1 MRSLFAV
8 AVLALSMLAGCGSS
22 EKRAEPT
29 PTATPTATPAPE
41 RAEDP
46 DLAGYSQGVKD
57 YYVEIHNEPTGD
69 AETDVE
75 IEYHQPPRPAEAGLG
90 ESITL
95 TGTNI
100 GIRQKVTV
108 TKVDRVGDYT
118 AVHLKLE
125 NTGITVY
132 EAPLRN
138 ASVTYADGDPV
149 GVEEG
154 ATAKCSKG
162 MDEDTWRNDVGRT
175 KTGCLLFP
183 SHGELPPERFQLAL
197 EIVPTT
203 AGGSWN
209 LGA

>member
-1 MRSLFAV
+1 MKRLLLL
-8 AVLALSMLAGCGSS
+8 AVLALLAGCGSD
-22 EKRAEPT
+22 KQAAPA
-29 PTATPTATPAPE
+29 PTATATPA

-69 AETDVE
+69 ADLDVE
-75 IEYHQPPRPAEAGLG
+75 AEYHQPPRPAEAGVG

-108 TKVDRVGDYT
+108 TKVDRAGGYT

-138 ASVTYADGDPV
+138 ATVSYADGDPV

-154 ATAKCSKG
+154 ASAPCSKG
-162 MDEDTWRNDVGRT
+162 MDKDPWRNDVGRT

-183 SHGELPPERFQLAL
+183 SQGDLPPERFQLAL
-197 EIVPTT
+197 EIVPAD
-203 AGGSWN
+203 AGGIWN
-209 LGA
+209 L